1 MQDQNFEVSKQLIS
15 RLARQPAK
23 DHQEEMQKQS
33 TPGIQRDPTAQLS
46 CRLGDAACAGA
57 HAETLNRAPDVQT
70 AQTPETLLRLQRQY
84 GNRFVQ
90 RVVEL
95 SRSGD
100 GPADVAPEVEQTIQQ
115 ARGGGQGLDSN
126 VRAQMEPAFK
136 ADFGGVRVHTD
147 GQADNL
153 NRSLSARAFATGQD
167 IFFKQGEYNPGS
179 SSGRELLA
187 HELTHVVQQHGDAV
201 QTKLTVGAPGDR
213 YEQEADSVAR
223 AVIQQEH
230 QPVQRQ
236 GEEEE
241 KKKEETPMQAK
252 FENGQ
257 VQRQGEEE
265 KKKEEEPVQAKFE
278 DGVVQRQ
285 GEEEKKKEE
294 LQTKVDEQV
303 QRQGVDEEEKKK
315 QLA

>member
-1 MQDQNFEVSKQLIS
+1 MQEQNFEVSKQLIS

-23 DHQEEMQKQS
+23 DHQEEVQKQM

-46 CRLGDAACAGA
+46 CRLGDASCAGA
-57 HAETLNRAPDVQT
+57 HAETLNRSSDSQT
-70 AQTPETLLRLQRQY
+70 ARTPETLLRLQRQY

-115 ARGGGQGLDSN
+115 SRGGGQALDNN
-126 VRAQMEPAFK
+126 VRAQMEPTFK

-187 HELTHVVQQHGDAV
+187 HELTHVVQQNGSAV

-223 AVIQQEH
+223 AAI
-230 QPVQRQ
+230 PP
-236 GEEEE
+236 G
-241 KKKEETPMQAK
+241 T
-252 FENGQ
+252 
-257 VQRQGEEE
+257 
-265 KKKEEEPVQAKFE
+265 
-278 DGVVQRQ
+278 
-285 GEEEKKKEE
+285 
-294 LQTKVDEQV
+294 
-303 QRQGVDEEEKKK
+303 
-315 QLA
+315 

>member
-1 MQDQNFEVSKQLIS
+1 MHDQNLEVSKQLSS

-23 DHQEEMQKQS
+23 EHQAAIQKQIM
-33 TPGIQRDPTAQLS
+33 PDLQRDPTAQLS

-57 HAETLNRAPDVQT
+57 HAEPLNRAPDGQ
-70 AQTPETLLRLQRQY
+70 AAPPPETMLRLQRQY

-95 SRSGD
+95 SRSSD

-115 ARGGGQGLDSN
+115 ARGGGQALDGN
-126 VRAQMEPAFK
+126 LRAQMEPAFN
-136 ADFGGVRVHTD
+136 ADFSGVRVHAD

-187 HELTHVVQQHGDAV
+187 HELTHVVQQNGDAV

-230 QPVQRQ
+230 QPVQQ
-236 GEEEE
+236 QPEEE
-241 KKKEETPMQAK
+241 KDQETAMQAK
-252 FENGQ
+252 LESGQ

-265 KKKEEEPVQAKFE
+265 KQDEEPVQAKRA
-278 DGVVQRQ
+278 DNAVQRQ
-285 GEEEKKKEE
+285 GEEEQKEE
-294 LQTKVDEQV
+294 LQTKADEPV
-303 QRQGVDEEEKKK
+303 QRQSMDEEEKKK
-315 QLA
+315 QIV